1 MSEFAIVSVRRSKLQ
16 AAADSGDR
24 RAAKALLLAESPE
37 EFLATVQAGITL
49 IGIVAGVYGG
59 ATLGEDLTLWLST
72 SPEMRI
78 WVSPLSYAVVVLL
91 ITYLSLVIG
100 ELVPK
105 RLALAHSESIARTVA
120 PLMIVFS
127 RIFKP
132 MVSVLTWSSDHI
144 LRAFP
149 QSVTQVSNVTED
161 EIEMMIEQ
169 GADEGVFEEL
179 EERMLR
185 KVLRLGDKPVSAAM
199 TPRNDIFWLDSR
211 ITVEAAWKEI
221 ESSDHLYFPVG
232 QGAIDNLLGEVSLR
246 TLSRAMIDDRHAV
259 LERLITP
266 ALLVPATS
274 PILSV
279 IELFKEKGHRMAV
292 LIDEYGGV
300 DGLVTMA
307 DILKALVGEVESA
320 NGEGSAD
327 GQFVRR
333 DDGSYL
339 ADATM
344 DIDALFDSLDLDL
357 SLLPEHKG
365 YHSLGGFVMQH
376 MQRIPLAADSFVF
389 EGFRF
394 EVVDM
399 DANRIDKVLIAAI
412 PSDSDA
418 PPSDQAVSNE

>member
-1 MSEFAIVSVRRSKLQ
+1 MSEFAIISARKAKLQ
-16 AAADSGDR
+16 ADADAGNG

-37 EFLATVQAGITL
+37 QFLSTVQAGITL
-49 IGIVAGVYGG
+49 VGIVAGVYGG
-59 ATLGEDLTLWLST
+59 ATLGEDLTTLLSK
-72 SPEMRI
+72 SPEMQI
-78 WVSPLSYAVVVLL
+78 WIGPLCYAAVVLF

-105 RLALAHSESIARTVA
+105 RLALAHSEAIARAVA
-120 PLMIVFS
+120 PLMIVISKLF
-127 RIFKP
+127 RP
-132 MVSVLTWSSDHI
+132 LVAVLTWSSDHI

-149 QSVTQVSNVTED
+149 LSVTEVANVTED

-169 GADEGVFEEL
+169 GADEGVFEEI
-179 EERMLR
+179 EGRMLR

-199 TPRNDIFWLDSR
+199 TPRNEILWLDAQL
-211 ITVEAAWKEI
+211 TVEAAWKAI

-232 QGAIDNLLGEVSLR
+232 QGAIDNLMGEISLR
-246 TLSRAMIDDRHAV
+246 TLSRAMIDDRTKT
-259 LERLITP
+259 LEQLMAP
-266 ALLVPATS
+266 ALLVPSTS
-274 PILSV
+274 PLLSV
-279 IELFKEKGHRMAV
+279 IELFKDKGHRMAV

-307 DILKALVGEVESA
+307 DILQALVGEVETPE
-320 NGEGSAD
+320 GESTPD

-344 DIDALFDSLDLDL
+344 DIDALFDSLALEL

-376 MQRIPLAADSFVF
+376 LQRIPRAADSFVY

-399 DANRIDKVLIAAI
+399 DANRIDKVLIEAVPAA
-412 PSDSDA
+412 PDSEA
-418 PPSDQAVSNE
+418 DQAVSNE